1 MTETN
6 LSKTGP
12 RLLLL
17 PVPIVPEAWHTL
29 PAETLEAARSCRHF
43 YVENLRSARRFL
55 KGVWAEKDIDRCF
68 FEEIPKDEPPDLAS
82 LRAWT
87 QAGETVAV
95 MSEAGCPGIADPGA
109 LVVAAAHQ
117 LGIPVT
123 PLTGPSA
130 LILALMASGLNGQS
144 FAFNG
149 YLPVKNPQ
157 RSQQIRFFEQ
167 RAHKE
172 NQTQLFI
179 ETPYRNNAL
188 LADLLQNCQP
198 HTRLCIALNIGGP
211 EAFVQTQTIK
221 SWKQSPPVLSK
232 APAVFLML

>member
-1 MTETN
+1 MEAN

-29 PAETLEAARSCRHF
+29 SAEAIKAAKSCRHF

-55 KGVWAEKDIDRCF
+55 KGVFPEKNIDECF
-68 FEEIPKDEPPDLAS
+68 FEEMPKDGS
-82 LRAWT
+82 LNLQPLRQWAK
-87 QAGETVAV
+87 AGETMAV
-95 MSEAGCPGIADPGA
+95 VSEAGCPGIADPGA
-109 LVVAAAHQ
+109 LVVAEAHR
-117 LGIPVT
+117 LKIPVV
-123 PLTGPSA
+123 PLTGPSS
-130 LILALMASGLNGQS
+130 LLLSLMASGLNGQS

-149 YLPVKNPQ
+149 YLPVKNPE
-157 RSQQIRFFEQ
+157 RSQRIKAFEQ

-198 HTRLCIALNIGGP
+198 QTRLCIALNIGGP
-211 EAFVQTQTIK
+211 DAFIQTKTIK
-221 SWKQSPPVLSK
+221 EWQSSPPTLPK
-232 APAVFLML
+232 APAVFLFL